1 MLLPERAIYE
11 RERNRGIRM
20 LALSV
25 FALLFIFSVY
35 SFRGSTILQPQSQG
49 MYQLANVVIILTVV
63 CLIFGVYAT
72 FNIIKYSDSAGRNQD
87 NTLAHISRVLM
98 NKYYFNL
105 MVISSVSYGIFFAF
119 LSRILIYFPI
129 DSLSQDSLN
138 ISSIALTVCC
148 GPPGYFPMAAI
159 RLTENFSILFIPLNI
174 ILAVSISLLVGVNVA
189 LNLHSI
195 RLIRL
200 RKSKNISVI
209 STSSAFAGLFIGC
222 PTCAGS
228 ILFASLGLGAGTST
242 LFLAPYQS
250 LFMLISLPIL
260 LSTPLLIVRN
270 IRKSNSCA
278 TEQGY

>member
-1 MLLPERAIYE
+1 MLPERDIYE

-20 LALSV
+20 LALSI
-25 FALLFIFSVY
+25 FALLFIFSIY
-35 SFRGSTILQPQSQG
+35 SFRDTSILQPKSQG
-49 MYQLANVVIILTVV
+49 LYQLANIVIILTIV
-63 CLIFGVYAT
+63 CLVFGVYAT
-72 FNIIKYSDSAGRNQD
+72 FNIIKYSDGAGSNAD
-87 NTLAHISRVLM
+87 NALGHIGRILE

-105 MVISSVSYGIFFAF
+105 MVISSLLYGIFFAF

-138 ISSIALTVCC
+138 IPTIALTVCC

-159 RLTENFSILFIPLNI
+159 RLTENFSLLFIPLNI
-174 ILAVSISLLVGVNVA
+174 ILAVSISLLIGVNVA
-189 LNLHSI
+189 LNLHSV

-200 RKSKNISVI
+200 RKSKNISII

-228 ILFASLGLGAGTST
+228 ILFTSLGLGAGTST
-242 LFLAPYQS
+242 LFLAPYQT

-260 LSTPLLIVRN
+260 LLTPLLIVRN
-270 IRKSNSCA
+270 IRKCNSCV
-278 TEQGY
+278 TERGD